1 MRVGLIVHKTYHRL
15 MSFCL
20 CLSSWLIFLRSF
32 IQYFHDKQCVGKQ
45 QYYYSKKLYKSMI
58 FFKFL
63 KIMIT
68 CPIELKRDLIFT
80 PIILWINWNNMWC
93 IITLNSGSE
102 AFLPSES
109 KVQSRTFISL
119 FKISDMLCVQ
129 NQLFLCY
136 KNIYLHNLCF
146 YSLIWK

>member
-1 MRVGLIVHKTYHRL
+1 MGVGLIVHKTYHRL

-20 CLSSWLIFLRSF
+20 CLCLSSWLIFLRSF
-32 IQYFHDKQCVGKQ
+32 IQYFRDKQCVGKQ

-68 CPIELKRDLIFT
+68 CPIELKRDLIYSHNFMDK
-80 PIILWINWNNMWC
+80 LW
-93 IITLNSGSE
+93 ITLNSGSE
-102 AFLPSES
+102 AFLPSEN
-109 KVQSRTFISL
+109 KVQSRTFICL